1 MQTVRNTEELRQ
13 ALAAGHKADQIEM
26 AHPITQAQL
35 DAAVAAAR
43 TEARAEGVAEG
54 KASAQTDA
62 VTAERKR
69 YSEVQAL
76 ARRGFEA
83 ELKAALDAGDS
94 PEKFAL
100 TLMKAAADRGVTLEA
115 IKKDAPPPAPRSN
128 LPPDGKTA
136 PEVPSASAIYEERR
150 KATENAK

>member
-54 KASAQTDA
+54 KSAAQGEA
-62 VTAERKR
+62 VAAERKR
-69 YSEVQAL
+69 IAEVQAL
-76 ARRGFEA
+76 ARSGFDA
-83 ELKAALDAGDS
+83 ELKSAIESGDS

-100 TLMKAAADRGVTLEA
+100 TLMKAAAERGVTLEA
-115 IKKDAPPPAPRSN
+115 IKKDSPPPATRSN
-128 LPPDGKTA
+128 PPAGDEKPKAAIDTA
-136 PEVPSASAIYEERR
+136 AIYAARQPKKE
-150 KATENAK
+150 